1 MLLPF
6 AIAWA
11 SPQSSAA
18 TGEHGPALLL
28 FTMRFLLLLLIALG
42 PVAAQAA
49 PPQILLDV
57 ARFRNLNKVEKGGEV
72 EIYVTV
78 PTQPLTY
85 RQRAPR
91 SFQSA
96 ATVTLEILKADGKS
110 AYREVI
116 TLRPPVLTDTTIAIK
131 NPQSFLKRIML
142 PDGKY
147 TLRGTVRDQYRA
159 ANGETTVEK
168 PLVVEAPA
176 GVFLTDVLLLSRP
189 AARSG
194 GDDNFARGGYRLTR
208 VPGGSYSRGAENIFF
223 YTELHNAPAGQPL
236 RVHYHLTTPDGSA
249 ADADATLTPLSGRPT
264 TVVGQLPLG
273 PLPDGPFTLFIEVYG
288 GPGNNKLLAGHR
300 VIGERS
306 TAEYAPAGAAVPR

>member
-1 MLLPF
+1 
-6 AIAWA
+6 
-11 SPQSSAA
+11 
-18 TGEHGPALLL
+18 
-28 FTMRFLLLLLIALG
+28 MRFLLLLLIALG

-72 EIYVTV
+72 EISVTV

-96 ATVTLEILKADGKS
+96 ATVTLEILKANGKS

-131 NPQSFLKRIML
+131 NPQSVLKRIML

-208 VPGGSYSRGAENIFF
+208 VSGGSYGRGAENIFF
-223 YTELHNAPAGQPL
+223 TPRSIMRRPAS
-236 RVHYHLTTPDGSA
+236 RCACTTTSLLPTA
-249 ADADATLTPLSGRPT
+249 RPPMPT
-264 TVVGQLPLG
+264 RP
-273 PLPDGPFTLFIEVYG
+273 
-288 GPGNNKLLAGHR
+288 
-300 VIGERS
+300 
-306 TAEYAPAGAAVPR
+306 